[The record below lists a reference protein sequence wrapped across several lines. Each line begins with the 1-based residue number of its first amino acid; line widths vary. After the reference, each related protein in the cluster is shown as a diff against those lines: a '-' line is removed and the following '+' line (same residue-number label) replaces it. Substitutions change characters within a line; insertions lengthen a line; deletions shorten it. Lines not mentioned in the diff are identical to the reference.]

1 MMFRTNR
8 LSADPSAPNPMGA
21 RKSLAWRLILPVP
34 LTIVVAVGMIWLAV
48 PRLVTSMAIN
58 DATLAGQQVAAQ
70 FKTIRGYYTEN
81 VVRKVVSDGEFKASF
96 DHKANPKTIPLPATL
111 LHDLSALLADKD
123 TNVNLYSK
131 FPFPVFK
138 DRKLDDFQQQAWD
151 FLVVNPKEIFS
162 RTESRNGKQV
172 VRVAVADTMTQACI
186 NCHNADPT
194 SPKSDWKLGDVRGV
208 LEVNTAID
216 AQLAHGSTL
225 THWMVLGAIA
235 IGLLSLAATQW
246 ATRGVTGPL
255 SGMVTQMGKLAS
267 GNFDVVL
274 PGLGRKDEIG
284 AMAQAV
290 ELFKVKAI
298 ERAQKTAEQEEA
310 KEKASGAARKAEM
323 HRLAGVFESAVGNIV
338 TAVSMAS
345 SGLEAAASTLT
356 KNAESTRKLASNV
369 SEASEE
375 ASFNVQSVASATT
388 QLTGAV
394 SDITHQVHES
404 SRIAGL
410 AVSQA
415 EQTDVRINEL
425 SRAATRIGNV
435 VNLITEIAGQTN
447 LLALNATIE
456 AARAGDAGKGFAVV
470 ASEVKMLATQTAK
483 ATEEIGAQIASMQAA
498 TQDSVAAIK
507 EIGATISRIS
517 EIAKTIAAAV
527 EEQSSSTNDIAA
539 NVENAI
545 RTTSRVA
552 ANIGEVNKAAGETGT
567 ASGEVLSSA
576 RLLSNEGGKLRAEV
590 EKFLATVRAA

>member
-1 MMFRTNR
+1 MFRKNG
-8 LSADPSAPNPMGA
+8 LSTDPATPNPVA
-21 RKSLAWRLILPVP
+21 VRKSLAWRLILPVP

-81 VVRKVVSDGEFKASF
+81 VVRKVVTDGAFKSSF
-96 DHKANPKTIPLPATL
+96 DHKNDSKAIPLPATL

-123 TNVNLYSK
+123 TSINLYSK
-131 FPFPVFK
+131 YPFPVFK

-151 FLVVNPKEIFS
+151 FLVVNPKQVFS
-162 RTESRNGKQV
+162 RAESRNGKQV
-172 VRVAVADTMTQACI
+172 VRVAVADTMAQACI
-186 NCHNADPT
+186 NCHNADPG
-194 SPKSDWKLGDVRGV
+194 SPKTDWKLGDVRGV

-225 THWMVLGAIA
+225 THWMVLGAVV

-246 ATRGVTGPL
+246 VTRGVTGPL

-284 AMAQAV
+284 AMAEAV
-290 ELFKVKAI
+290 ELFKVKAV
-298 ERAQKTAEQEEA
+298 ERAQQAAEQEEV
-310 KEKASGAARKAEM
+310 KEKTASAARKAEM
-323 HRLAGVFESAVGNIV
+323 HRLARVFEGAVGNIV
-338 TAVSMAS
+338 TAVTMAS
-345 SGLEAAASTLT
+345 GGLEAAASTLT
-356 KNAESTRKLASNV
+356 KNAETTRHLAAAV
-369 SEASEE
+369 SQASDE

-394 SDITHQVHES
+394 CDITQQVHES

-425 SRAATRIGNV
+425 SKAATRIGNV

-470 ASEVKMLATQTAK
+470 ASEVKTLATQTAK

-507 EIGATISRIS
+507 DIGSTISRIS

-552 ANIGEVNKAAGETGT
+552 ANIGEVNKAAGETGA
-567 ASGEVLSSA
+567 ASSEVFSSA
-576 RLLSNEGGKLRAEV
+576 QLLSNEGGKLRVEV